1 MATFKL
7 ELPSYAN
14 AKDDLTNDN
23 EKTEIKSKENEEGI
37 SKDDNKG
44 NVGLPE
50 ASSSQKLSTEEDR
63 RKREV
68 ILMDGPLSRI
78 YTEALNMVYVK
89 PFNKQV
95 EEIERKKLSQE
106 SYITDGMQELQVK
119 QMSDFNKDEDIVNL
133 YVYTSDN
140 EKVTNNLTNSIQDI
154 TNLSKRSNQDGVDL
168 YVSVESRGN
177 MSKET
182 LSFINYCNSKNCKLF
197 TNKDNC
203 LRTII
208 SNFKG

>member
-78 YTEALNMVYVK
+78 YTEALNMVYIK

-95 EEIERKKLSQE
+95 EIP
-106 SYITDGMQELQVK
+106 TDRIWGTT
-119 QMSDFNKDEDIVNL
+119 SNL
-133 YVYTSDN
+133 YIFGIEVSRVSSSYADFCEQMK
-140 EKVTNNLTNSIQDI
+140 EKEEDFIKSI
-154 TNLSKRSNQDGVDL
+154 LV
-168 YVSVESRGN
+168 
-177 MSKET
+177 
-182 LSFINYCNSKNCKLF
+182 
-197 TNKDNC
+197 
-203 LRTII
+203 
-208 SNFKG
+208 

>member
-14 AKDDLTNDN
+14 AKDDLNNDN

-95 EEIERKKLSQE
+95 EEIERKKLSQD
-106 SYITDGMQELQVK
+106 SYITDGMQELQLK
-119 QMSDFNKDEDIVNL
+119 QMSDCNKDEDIVNL

-154 TNLSKRSNQDGVDL
+154 TNLSKRSNRDGVDL
-168 YVSVESRGN
+168 YVSVECRGN

>member
-14 AKDDLTNDN
+14 AKDELNNDN

-68 ILMDGPLSRI
+68 ILM
-78 YTEALNMVYVK
+78 A
-89 PFNKQV
+89 
-95 EEIERKKLSQE
+95 
-106 SYITDGMQELQVK
+106 
-119 QMSDFNKDEDIVNL
+119 
-133 YVYTSDN
+133 
-140 EKVTNNLTNSIQDI
+140 
-154 TNLSKRSNQDGVDL
+154 
-168 YVSVESRGN
+168 
-177 MSKET
+177 
-182 LSFINYCNSKNCKLF
+182 
-197 TNKDNC
+197 
-203 LRTII
+203 
-208 SNFKG
+208 